1 MSAMTTPLISV
12 VIPTY
17 NRAHTIER
25 AIRSVLGQTY
35 AQVEIVIVDDCST
48 DDTERVVRA
57 IGAGCLT
64 YVRNDRNLRGGASRN
79 RGVSLAKG
87 ELIAFLDSDDEW
99 KPDKLALQVR
109 EIGRAADPARTVCY
123 TRLLLCHPGGHL
135 LQPDRGLAAGE
146 PVADYLFRHG
156 GYMQT
161 SSLLMPAELLRAHPF
176 DVSLKKHQDWDLTL
190 RLERD
195 GCAFRYIDAPL
206 TIWHQDGE
214 QRVSDLV
221 DIGGSVAWIERF
233 RNVIPTA
240 AFWGFMVRIVVPE
253 LAKTSIRSR
262 LKGMWILAMALASG
276 TIGMRRFVFEICRM
290 GSPVRLRRWL
300 KEVM

>member
-1 MSAMTTPLISV
+1 MTAQLISV

-35 AQVEIVIVDDCST
+35 APLEIVVVDDCST
-48 DDTERVVRA
+48 DDTEAVVRA
-57 IGAGCLT
+57 IGAKNLI
-64 YVRNDRNLRGGASRN
+64 YVRNDRNLKGGASRN
-79 RGVSLAKG
+79 RGVRLANG

-99 KPDKLALQVR
+99 MPEKLVLQYSELDR
-109 EIGRAADPARTVCY
+109 AGDPGRAVCY
-123 TRLLLCHPGGHL
+123 TRLLLRHPGGQL
-135 LQPDRGLAAGE
+135 LQPDRGLAKGE

-161 SSLLMPAELLRAHPF
+161 SSLLMPAKLLRAHPF

-195 GCAFRYIDAPL
+195 GCEFRYVDAPL
-206 TIWHQDGE
+206 TIWHQDGQ

-221 DIGGSVAWIERF
+221 DIRGSVAWIERF
-233 RNVIPTA
+233 RSAISAA
-240 AFWGFMVRIVVPE
+240 AFWGFMVTIVVPE

-262 LKGMWILAMALASG
+262 MTGMWILVRALSSG
-276 TIGMRRFVFEICRM
+276 TIGVRRFVYEICRM
-290 GSPVRLRRWL
+290 GSPVWLRRRL
-300 KEVM
+300 KEVMFP